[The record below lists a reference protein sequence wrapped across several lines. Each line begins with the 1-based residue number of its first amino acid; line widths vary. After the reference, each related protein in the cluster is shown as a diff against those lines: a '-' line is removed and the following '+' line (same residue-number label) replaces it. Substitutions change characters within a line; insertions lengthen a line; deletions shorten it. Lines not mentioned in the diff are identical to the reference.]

1 MNLIIAAALFGAGY
15 FYRDHH
21 VYTRPVYYRSG
32 HDRPDTFRQYFK
44 NLAMDKMDL
53 LFYAKDSNRN
63 RKGYKPKI
71 KYEPRRSSY
80 FSGNPIVGTHNSNIY
95 RIDSDTYCSNDGKY
109 SKAYLTV
116 YDDRIIDDMSGNEIS
131 YETFEKCVSKKIADY
146 VTKDNM
152 EYFSDSL
159 YVRNEILSTDYEIV
173 RINKV
178 YDELD
183 DE

>member
-15 FYRDHH
+15 IYRDHH
-21 VYTRPVYYRSG
+21 VYTKPVYYRSG

-80 FSGNPIVGTHNSNIY
+80 FSSNPSVDSYDSNIY
-95 RIDSDTYCSNDGKY
+95 RIDSDKYYSNDGKY
-109 SKAYLTV
+109 SKAYLIV
-116 YDDRIIDDMSGNEIS
+116 YNDSIVDDASGDQIT
-131 YETFEKCVSKKIADY
+131 YETFEKLVGKEIADY
-146 VTKDNM
+146 VTNNM
-152 EYFSDSL
+152 EHSPSSL
-159 YVRNEILSTDYEIV
+159 YVRNEIFNTDYEIV
-173 RINKV
+173 RINSMSFIA
-178 YDELD
+178 D
-183 DE
+183 